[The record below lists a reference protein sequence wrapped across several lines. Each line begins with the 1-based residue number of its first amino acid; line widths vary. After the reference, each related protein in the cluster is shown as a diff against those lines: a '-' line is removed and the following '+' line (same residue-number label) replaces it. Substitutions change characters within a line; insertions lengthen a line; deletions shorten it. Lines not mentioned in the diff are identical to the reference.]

1 MKYKFLL
8 SVFVAGIL
16 FTGCDKNFE
25 SINTDPEH
33 LTGANINYIY
43 LFTSAEL
50 VTSGNSDANSYEDWR
65 NNLIYASC
73 MVQHLSSTFGYWGG
87 DKYTY
92 NSGYN
97 SAYWDANY
105 GNSIKNIVEVV
116 ENTKDKADQANFYNI
131 ARIFKVF
138 MFQRMTDM
146 YGDIPYSQAGLG
158 YLQGITAPVYDKQEI
173 IYDSML
179 NE

>member
-1 MKYKFLL
+1 M
-8 SVFVAGIL
+8 S
-16 FTGCDKNFE
+16 CDKNFE
-25 SINTDPEH
+25 DINIDPTKLTTD
-33 LTGANINYIY
+33 NMNYNY
-43 LFTSAEL
+43 LFTSAQL
-50 VTSGNSDANSYEDWR
+50 ITSGNSDGNAYEDWR

-73 MVQHLSSTFGYWGG
+73 MIQHLSSTFGYWGG

-97 SAYWDANY
+97 SAYWHANY
-105 GNSIKNIVEVV
+105 NNSIRNIVDVV
-116 ENTKDKADQANFYNI
+116 QNVKDKPEFSNFYNI
-131 ARIFKVF
+131 ARILKVF

-146 YGDIPYSQAGLG
+146 YGDIPYTQAGLG

-179 NE
+179 NELKTKAVGR